1 MKYLLTLYCFI
12 IISFMGTKKSSTLQ
26 PSFNTQGHRGCRG
39 LMPENTIPAM
49 LKAIDLGVHTLEMD
63 VVISQDEQVVVSH
76 DAFFNHEITTK
87 PNGDSIGESEE
98 KQFNL
103 YKMTYNQIKSFDVGL
118 KTHPRFQ
125 QQSKIPAVK
134 PLLGDL
140 IDVVESYIT
149 KNNKPLVFYNIETK
163 SLPETDL
170 IFHPSPAVFCEL
182 LMSVIN
188 KKGIANRTII
198 QSFDIRTLKYIRQN
212 YPKIKTALL
221 IDEGDANT
229 LEHQLKELGFVPTI
243 YSPHFSLVTP
253 LLIASCHQKHI
264 QLIPWTVNDV
274 SKIKELKLLG
284 VDGIISDYPNLFNGL
299 SQ

>member
-1 MKYLLTLYCFI
+1 MKYLLVLYCFI
-12 IISFMGTKKSSTLQ
+12 ISACMGTKKSSMSQ
-26 PSFNTQGHRGCRG
+26 PLFDTQGHRGCRG

-63 VVISQDEQVVVSH
+63 VVISQDNQVVVSH

-103 YKMTYNQIKSFDVGL
+103 YKMTYSEIKSFDVGL
-118 KTHPRFQ
+118 KTHPRFPQ
-125 QQSKIPAVK
+125 QRKIPAIK
-134 PLLGDL
+134 PLLEDL
-140 IDVVESYIT
+140 IDAIENYTT
-149 KNNKPLVFYNIETK
+149 KNKKPLVFYNIETK

-170 IFHPSPAVFCEL
+170 LFHPSPAVFCEL
-182 LMSVIN
+182 LMAVIN

-198 QSFDIRTLKYIRQN
+198 QSFDIRTLQYIHQH

-229 LEHQLKELGFVPTI
+229 L
-243 YSPHFSLVTP
+243 
-253 LLIASCHQKHI
+253 
-264 QLIPWTVNDV
+264 
-274 SKIKELKLLG
+274 
-284 VDGIISDYPNLFNGL
+284 
-299 SQ
+299 